1 MSGSP
6 NSNEEHPTLCDN
18 LVNLHKAASSC
29 NSRLLTLPLLRMGR
43 CPPPEVLG
51 AADAA
56 AVVAF
61 SVLQERPGLEGGQV
75 GVEHRGTDADGTIC
89 DRGREVG

>member
-1 MSGSP
+1 
-6 NSNEEHPTLCDN
+6 
-18 LVNLHKAASSC
+18 
-29 NSRLLTLPLLRMGR
+29 MGR

-56 AVVAF
+56 VVVAI